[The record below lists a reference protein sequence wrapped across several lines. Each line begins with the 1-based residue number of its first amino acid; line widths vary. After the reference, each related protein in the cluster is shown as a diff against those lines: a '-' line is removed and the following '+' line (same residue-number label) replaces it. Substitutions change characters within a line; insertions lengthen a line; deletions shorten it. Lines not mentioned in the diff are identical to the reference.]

1 MCAHWQ
7 SEYDASPCSYCAA
20 DQENAERVQRERVKF
35 QQQLQEALDTVTRL
49 EMKIE
54 HMQSL
59 AKSAHEIRMEL
70 VKLTNQNFDEVRAA
84 LAASTKL
91 LHNYSYVAICLED
104 QVRKNEQLLARF
116 PSK

>member
-20 DQENAERVQRERVKF
+20 DQEREAHRQK
-35 QQQLQEALDTVTRL
+35 QLQEALDTVIRL
-49 EMKIE
+49 ETKLE

-59 AKSAHEIRMEL
+59 AKSSHEIRMEL
-70 VKLTNQNFDEVRAA
+70 IKLTNQNFDEFRAA

-116 PSK
+116 PPR